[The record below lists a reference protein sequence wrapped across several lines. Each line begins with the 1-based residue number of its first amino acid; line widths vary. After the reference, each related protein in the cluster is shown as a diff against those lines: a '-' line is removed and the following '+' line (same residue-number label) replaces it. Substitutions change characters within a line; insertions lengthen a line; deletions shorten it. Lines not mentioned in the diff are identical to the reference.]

1 MGLPTNTQKP
11 DYLHVFPSDKAYFD
25 TRSSTEDQLRVT
37 VADKSGKD
45 YNVKDPQKVTT
56 VVTGT
61 PKKGGG
67 A

>member
-37 VADKSGKD
+37 VEGKSGKD
-45 YNVKDPQKVTT
+45 YGVKDPQNVTA

-61 PKKGGG
+61 PENGG